1 MLGSHATLCGSR
13 DSTTVDLSKTFEVG
27 RPSIST
33 CQALRPNP
41 LYLFQAGRTF
51 CIHFLPVKCHYF
63 RSICALFFL
72 RRARVLLPLFHL
84 SNTAFLFAASF
95 SGGRAIWRVQ
105 DLRQGLDLCETHVCQ
120 TSCNLL
126 RSSFLA
132 RNHHRGGLCLFR
144 HGLRQRSRN
153 LRGGFGQNFQTHQ
166 GKIITIFFCAS
177 NMHRMGA

>member
-63 RSICALFFL
+63 RSICALFF
-72 RRARVLLPLFHL
+72 
-84 SNTAFLFAASF
+84 
-95 SGGRAIWRVQ
+95 SGGRGFYS
-105 DLRQGLDLCETHVCQ
+105 LFSTCQ
-120 TSCNLL
+120 TPRFYSL
-126 RSSFLA
+126 RPSQV
-132 RNHHRGGLCLFR
+132 GG
-144 HGLRQRSRN
+144 QY
-153 LRGGFGQNFQTHQ
+153 GGSKTFV
-166 GKIITIFFCAS
+166 KA
-177 NMHRMGA
+177 